1 MMQGERWREA
11 PGRITLWL
19 VLTVLAGHGGALWG
33 YAAAE
38 RARVRSVSDGDT
50 IVLEGGKRVRYL
62 GIDAPEVAH
71 EGQPGE
77 PLGDEAARCNRSLVS
92 GRWVTL
98 EFGGDRQDDYG
109 RLLAYVF
116 LEDGTLVN
124 SELVRQGLAYLCPKQ
139 RPLRQWDRLLDAQLQ
154 AMKERRGLWS
164 LPPPRPE
171 AVYIANQRSWIF
183 HRPSCPLG
191 RNVRPTNRAR
201 FKERNQAFS
210 EGFCPCRQCRP

>member
-1 MMQGERWREA
+1 MTADKGALGWIA
-11 PGRITLWL
+11 F
-19 VLTVLAGHGGALWG
+19 VLMLALLAGYEGVIPG
-33 YAAAE
+33 YAAPE
-38 RARVRSVSDGDT
+38 RARVHSVSDGDT
-50 IVLEGGKRVRYL
+50 VILEGRKRVRYV

-71 EGQPGE
+71 DGKPGD
-77 PLGDEAARCNRSLVS
+77 PLGDGAARYNRNLVM
-92 GRWVTL
+92 GRWVRL
-98 EFGGDRQDDYG
+98 EFERERQDDYG

-139 RPLRQWDRLLDAQLQ
+139 RPLRYWERLLDAQRQ
-154 AMKERRGLWS
+154 AMKEQRGVWS

-171 AVYIANQRSWIF
+171 VVYMANKRSGVF

-191 RNVRPTNRAR
+191 RSVKPGHRVQ
-201 FKERNQAFS
+201 FKERSQAFS

>member
-1 MMQGERWREA
+1 MRGGKGAR
-11 PGRITLWL
+11 GRIAF
-19 VLTVLAGHGGALWG
+19 VLMLALLAGHEDVLPA
-33 YAAAE
+33 YVTPA
-38 RARVRSVSDGDT
+38 RARVHSVGDGDT
-50 IVLEGGKRVRYL
+50 VVLQSGERVRYL

-71 EGQPGE
+71 QGKPSD
-77 PLGDEAARCNRSLVS
+77 PLGDQAAGYNRNLVL
-92 GRWVTL
+92 GRWVRL
-98 EFGGDRQDDYG
+98 EFERERQDDYG

-139 RPLRQWDRLLDAQLQ
+139 WPLRYWDRLLSAQRQ
-154 AMKERRGLWS
+154 AMKEQRGLWS

-171 AVYIANQRSWIF
+171 VVYIANKRSGIF

-191 RNVRPTNRAR
+191 RSAKPSNRLQ

>member
-1 MMQGERWREA
+1 MTAGKKALGRVAFVLMLALFAGYEA
-11 PGRITLWL
+11 SLP
-19 VLTVLAGHGGALWG
+19 A
-33 YAAAE
+33 YAAPA
-38 RARVRSVSDGDT
+38 RARVHSVTDGDT

-71 EGQPGE
+71 EGNPGD
-77 PLGDEAARCNRSLVS
+77 PLGDGAARSNRNLVS
-92 GRWVTL
+92 GRWVRL
-98 EFGGDRQDDYG
+98 EFERERQDDYG

-124 SELVRQGLAYLCPKQ
+124 SELVRQGFAHLCPKQ
-139 RPLRQWDRLLDAQLQ
+139 RPLRYWDRLLDAQRQ
-154 AMKERRGLWS
+154 AMKDQRGLWS

-171 AVYIANQRSWIF
+171 AVYPANRRSGIF

-191 RNVRPTNRAR
+191 RSATPSNRVQ
-201 FKERNQAFS
+201 FKERSQAFF

>member
-1 MMQGERWREA
+1 MMGGRGA
-11 PGRITLWL
+11 LGRIAFVL
-19 VLTVLAGHGGALWG
+19 VLFLLTGYEIVLPVYDAP
-33 YAAAE
+33 
-38 RARVRSVSDGDT
+38 ARVLVHSVSDGDT
-50 IVLEGGKRVRYL
+50 VVLEGGKRVRYL

-71 EGQPGE
+71 EGRPGD
-77 PLGDEAARCNRSLVS
+77 PLGDRAARYNRNLVS

-98 EFGGDRQDDYG
+98 EFERERQDDYG

-124 SELVRQGLAYLCPKQ
+124 RELVRQGLAYLCSKQ
-139 RPLRQWDRLLDAQLQ
+139 RPLRYWDRLLDAQRR
-154 AMKERRGLWS
+154 AIEERRGLWS

-171 AVYIANQRSWIF
+171 AVYMANRRSGVF

-191 RNVRPTNRAR
+191 RSAKPSNRVQ
-201 FKERNQAFS
+201 FKERSQAFS

>member
-1 MMQGERWREA
+1 MIPRERTKRDFGWIA
-11 PGRITLWL
+11 FVL
-19 VLTVLAGHGGALWG
+19 VLAVLAGYEGALPAC
-33 YAAAE
+33 AAPT
-38 RARVRSVSDGDT
+38 RARVHSVSDGDT
-50 IVLEGGKRVRYL
+50 VVLDGGQRVRYL

-71 EGQPGE
+71 EGKPGE
-77 PLGDEAARCNRSLVS
+77 PLGDGAARYNRNLVS
-92 GRWVTL
+92 GRWVRL
-98 EFGGDRQDDYG
+98 EFEREQRDDYG

-116 LEDGTLVN
+116 VGDGTLVN
-124 SELVRQGLAYLCPKQ
+124 SELVRQGLACLCPKQ
-139 RPLRQWDRLLDAQLQ
+139 RPLRYWDRLLDAQRE

-171 AVYIANQRSWIF
+171 AAYMANKRSGIF

-191 RNVRPTNRAR
+191 RSAKPHNLMQ